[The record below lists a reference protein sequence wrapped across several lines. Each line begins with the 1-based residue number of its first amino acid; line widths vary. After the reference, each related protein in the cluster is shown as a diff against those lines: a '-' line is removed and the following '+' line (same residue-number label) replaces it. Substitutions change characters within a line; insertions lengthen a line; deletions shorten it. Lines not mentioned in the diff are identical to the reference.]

1 MLNLIKHLP
10 TVQNLGLYDRSRRRV
25 IAALMIGLQPLNL
38 INGGLFDWHGYV
50 MLLGIYPAL
59 TAILGWDP
67 IYALFNIRSCGGTA
81 RNACGTFPY
90 EVDAAMGHHPTVD
103 QDHDFDHSLTEAH
116 KHAISLGNVMP
127 LRTQYRLLTL
137 ITVILTI
144 AIIAYLTW
152 LYK

>member
-10 TVQNLGLYDRSRRRV
+10 TVQNLGLYDRIIRGV
-25 IAALMIGLQPLNL
+25 IAALMIGLPPLNL

-90 EVDAAMGHHPTVD
+90 EVDAAMGHNPTVD
-103 QDHDFDHSLTEAH
+103 KDHEFDHSMSSAH
-116 KHAISLGNVMP
+116 MHDTFRRGAVTLK
-127 LRTQYRLLTL
+127 TQYRLLTL
-137 ITVILTI
+137 VTVILTI
-144 AIIAYLTW
+144 AVIAYLTW
-152 LYK
+152 LRK